1 MVVKNIISEQIEECI
16 TYISDINNLLTFDTI
31 TNIKN
36 SGFVYCIYIVNEK
49 QIPKLVYIG
58 KSKGHLFKTR
68 IKNHFVSKNEH
79 TGAKLDLIIQERLN
93 GNEIKIKYIITE
105 PESYRN
111 MLEEELINH
120 FKPIWNIQKKKVQ

>member
-49 QIPKLVYIG
+49 QFPKLVYIG

-120 FKPIWNIQKKKVQ
+120 FKPIWNIQKKKV

>member
-16 TYISDINNLLTFDTI
+16 TYISDINNLLSFDTI
-31 TNIKN
+31 KNIKN

-68 IKNHFVSKNEH
+68 IRNHFVNKNEH
-79 TGAKLDLIIQERLN
+79 TGAKLDLIIEERLN
-93 GNEIKIKYIITE
+93 GNEIKIKYITTE

-120 FKPIWNIQKKKVQ
+120 FKPIWNIQKKKV

>member
-1 MVVKNIISEQIEECI
+1 MIVKNIISKQIEECI
-16 TYISDINNLLTFDTI
+16 AFIADTNNLLTFDTI

-36 SGFVYCIYIVNEK
+36 SGFVYCIYIVCEK

-58 KSKGHLFKTR
+58 KSKGHLFKNR
-68 IKNHFVSKNEH
+68 IRNHFINKNER
-79 TGAKLDLIIQERLN
+79 TGAKLDLIIQERLD

-120 FKPIWNIQKKKVQ
+120 FKPIWNIQKRKG